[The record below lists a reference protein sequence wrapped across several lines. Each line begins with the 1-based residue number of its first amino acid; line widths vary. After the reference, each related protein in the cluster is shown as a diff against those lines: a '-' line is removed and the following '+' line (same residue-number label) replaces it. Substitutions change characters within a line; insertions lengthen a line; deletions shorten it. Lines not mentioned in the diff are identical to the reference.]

1 MAKKKNSKKK
11 KVSRIPVKVVSNKL
25 VKFIPDVYDNL
36 DEKAEKMCDR
46 PLIVHGRKLTR
57 DERTAMDECTI
68 TELPPNFDRRKPE
81 DIKKIKVTGKG
92 DAYKFVFDTCI
103 KKLENVLIQE
113 GDSPVEEIECMEGE
127 ELERYWNTHGDEAA
141 ILQIIDHFIAI
152 SNFTKAEV
160 KN

>member
-1 MAKKKNSKKK
+1 MANKKNSKKK

-25 VKFIPDVYDNL
+25 VKFIPDIYDDL
-36 DEKAEKMCDR
+36 DEKAENMCDR
-46 PLIVHGRKLTR
+46 PLIAYGRKLTR
-57 DERTAMDECTI
+57 DERTAMDECI
-68 TELPPNFDRRKPE
+68 VSELPPNFDRKKPG

-113 GDSPVEEIECMEGE
+113 EDNPVEEIKRMEGE
-127 ELERYWNTHGDEAA
+127 DLERYWNTHGDEAA
-141 ILQIIDHFIAI
+141 ILQIIDYFISI
-152 SNFTKAEV
+152 SNFTKAES